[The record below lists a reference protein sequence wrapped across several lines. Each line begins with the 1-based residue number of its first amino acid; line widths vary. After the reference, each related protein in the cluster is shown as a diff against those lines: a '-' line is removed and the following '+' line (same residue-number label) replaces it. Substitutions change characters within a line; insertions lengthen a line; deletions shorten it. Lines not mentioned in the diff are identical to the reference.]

1 MKMKYANCQRHK
13 AHKSLI
19 ELYWEWC
26 WEQDKLFLTPHS
38 RYSKRG
44 TNSIY
49 DVALQ
54 QLLQCN
60 AVNNKAELL
69 WKRSIQLVFFF
80 RVFCLLVWSP
90 HCDSSIP
97 SQAFINQGDFRETEL
112 LVMSAVVS
120 GINLLLP
127 GLFNL
132 CAWIEN
138 NDSPS
143 IEVYV
148 SVFRWE
154 EELSKKINHITLN
167 ICLLTDTSHR
177 IILSR

>member
-1 MKMKYANCQRHK
+1 MQTA
-13 AHKSLI
+13 
-19 ELYWEWC
+19 
-26 WEQDKLFLTPHS
+26 
-38 RYSKRG
+38 RG
-44 TNSIY
+44 TKPTRVLLSYIES
-49 DVALQ
+49 DVESKISFFW
-54 QLLQCN
+54 LLIAGIANVELIAFMMLHSSNYYN
-60 AVNNKAELL
+60 AMQWTIKLNCCEKGPFNCF
-69 WKRSIQLVFFF
+69 FFF